1 MYKMLSIESAWRQYF
16 EVVETKP
23 RQMFVTR
30 SQMLADKVQ
39 EAFRKVCT
47 NHGGEV
53 MTSDRG
59 TNRNIFPI
67 QDDNIE
73 WSLMPEKFRDLK
85 EEHFPLFISFDR
97 LCDLLEGDLDLRHPG
112 LQLGAANRP
121 RLLSYNVFMS
131 HYWPTFPKT
140 STKGL
145 GSYDGY
151 VLRLELINGF

>member
-53 MTSDRG
+53 MTLDRG

-97 LCDLLEGDLDLRHPG
+97 VCLNSTYVYLIVGILT
-112 LQLGAANRP
+112 
-121 RLLSYNVFMS
+121 RL
-131 HYWPTFPKT
+131 
-140 STKGL
+140 
-145 GSYDGY
+145 
-151 VLRLELINGF
+151 